1 MAHIDLLGPPTVA
14 ISDDERAFF
23 KRLGARVAELRKARD
38 ITQVRLAEQLGL
50 SQQRINAY
58 ETGYRRFPVSTL
70 PPLARVLG
78 VSLDELVGETGSVRR
93 PGPVPRLQ
101 RQIEQIQQLPR
112 AKQKFVS
119 EILDT
124 VIQQAG

>member
-1 MAHIDLLGPPTVA
+1 MAHINVFGLSAVA

-38 ITQVRLAEQLGL
+38 IPQVQLAEQLGI

-70 PPLARVLG
+70 PPLARLLG
-78 VSLDELVGETGSVRR
+78 VSLDELVGETANSRR
-93 PGPVPRLQ
+93 PGPVPKLQ